1 MKNDVKKMFNELKRE
16 MKETKN
22 KCVATLTSFAFYR
35 IQWMNLIYF
44 IRYRAMI
51 VCLLYAL
58 NFILLCYELD
68 KSLGLSK
75 QQLFTAVVT
84 TLSSFLLIWFF
95 GHFVGLLWDISN
107 SDYKRERFCHLV
119 KSFTSYCCVGF
130 VYLIWQK
137 QIPNIQ
143 TLDDIPI
150 EFIFTFLSN
159 LVTFLLST
167 LAIHL
172 FWKRARNHLAVIADY
187 REKREADSIPKRI
200 QDQVILSD
208 YAKQLFVPIGIEKVL
223 HENENQPA
231 YIEGQSAHSHI
242 KEFFEETRVI
252 VKMKWSILVPYKLPV
267 KECIFRS
274 TPLVKENNQ
283 CEELQDLDSEKNDLE
298 ACYEA
303 NYSSGY
309 SQDELYGIDN
319 YFFDIEDIEG
329 KRL

>member
-1 MKNDVKKMFNELKRE
+1 MKNDAKKMFNELKRE

-22 KCVATLTSFAFYR
+22 KCVATLTSSAFYR
-35 IQWMNLIYF
+35 VQLMNLIYF

-51 VCLLYAL
+51 VCLLYFL

-68 KSLGLSK
+68 KILEISK
-75 QQLFTAVVT
+75 QQLFTAVAT
-84 TLSSFLLIWFF
+84 TLSSFLLIWFL

-119 KSFTSYCCVGF
+119 KSFISYCCVGF

-159 LVTFLLST
+159 LLTFLLSS
-167 LAIHL
+167 LAIHF
-172 FWKRARNHLAVIADY
+172 FWKSARNHLAIIADY
-187 REKREADSIPKRI
+187 REKREAASIPKRI

-208 YAKQLFVPIGIEKVL
+208 YAEQIFVPIGFKIVE

-231 YIEGQSAHSHI
+231 YIEGQTSHTHI
-242 KEFFEETRVI
+242 GKYLKETFVT
-252 VKMKWSILVPYKLPV
+252 VKLKWSIIEPKSLSVQ
-267 KECIFRS
+267 ECVLETDS
-274 TPLVKENNQ
+274 SVTL
-283 CEELQDLDSEKNDLE
+283 EEASE
-298 ACYEA
+298 
-303 NYSSGY
+303 
-309 SQDELYGIDN
+309 
-319 YFFDIEDIEG
+319 
-329 KRL
+329 

>member
-22 KCVATLTSFAFYR
+22 KCVATLTSSAFYR
-35 IQWMNLIYF
+35 VQWMNLIYF
-44 IRYRAMI
+44 IKHLAKI
-51 VCLLYAL
+51 VCLLYFW
-58 NFILLCYELD
+58 NFSLIYFELD
-68 KSLGLSK
+68 KILGISK
-75 QQLFTAVVT
+75 QQLVTAVAT
-84 TLSSFLLIWFF
+84 TLSSFLLILFLI
-95 GHFVGLLWDISN
+95 HFVGLMVDMSK
-107 SDYKRERFCHLV
+107 SYYKRERLCHLV
-119 KSFTSYCCVGF
+119 KIFTNYCCVWF

-208 YAKQLFVPIGIEKVL
+208 YAKQLFVPVGLKKVE
-223 HENENQPA
+223 HELENQPA
-231 YIEGQSAHSHI
+231 YIEGQSAHTHI
-242 KEFFEETRVI
+242 EKYLEETFVI
-252 VKMKWSILVPYKLPV
+252 VKLKWSIIEPKSLSVQ
-267 KECIFRS
+267 ECVLETDSSF
-274 TPLVKENNQ
+274 TL
-283 CEELQDLDSEKNDLE
+283 EEASE
-298 ACYEA
+298 
-303 NYSSGY
+303 
-309 SQDELYGIDN
+309 
-319 YFFDIEDIEG
+319 
-329 KRL
+329 

>member
-22 KCVATLTSFAFYR
+22 KCKATLTSFAFYR

-44 IRYRAMI
+44 IKHLAKI
-51 VCLLYAL
+51 VWLLYFL
-58 NFILLCYELD
+58 NFSLIYFELD
-68 KSLGLSK
+68 KILGISK
-75 QQLFTAVVT
+75 QQLFTAVAT
-84 TLSSFLLIWFF
+84 TLSSFLLIWFL

-119 KSFTSYCCVGF
+119 KSFTNYCCVWF

-143 TLDDIPI
+143 TLDGIPI

-172 FWKRARNHLAVIADY
+172 FWKRVRNHLAVIADY

-208 YAKQLFVPIGIEKVL
+208 YAKQLFVPVGLKKVE
-223 HENENQPA
+223 HELENQPA
-231 YIEGQSAHSHI
+231 YIEGQSAHTHI
-242 KEFFEETRVI
+242 EKYLEETFVI
-252 VKMKWSILVPYKLPV
+252 VKLKWSIIEPKSLSVQ
-267 KECIFRS
+267 ECVLETDSSF
-274 TPLVKENNQ
+274 TL
-283 CEELQDLDSEKNDLE
+283 EEASE
-298 ACYEA
+298 
-303 NYSSGY
+303 
-309 SQDELYGIDN
+309 
-319 YFFDIEDIEG
+319 
-329 KRL
+329 

>member
-22 KCVATLTSFAFYR
+22 KCKATLTSFAFYR

-44 IRYRAMI
+44 IKHLAKI
-51 VCLLYAL
+51 VWLLYFW
-58 NFILLCYELD
+58 NFSLIYFELD
-68 KSLGLSK
+68 KILGISK
-75 QQLFTAVVT
+75 QQLFTAVAT
-84 TLSSFLLIWFF
+84 TLSSFLLIWFL

-119 KSFTSYCCVGF
+119 KSFTNYCCVWF

-208 YAKQLFVPIGIEKVL
+208 YAKQLFVPVGLKKVE
-223 HENENQPA
+223 HELENQPA
-231 YIEGQSAHSHI
+231 YIEGQSAHTHI
-242 KEFFEETRVI
+242 EKYLEETFVI
-252 VKMKWSILVPYKLPV
+252 VKLKWSIIEPKSLSVQ
-267 KECIFRS
+267 ECVLETDSSF
-274 TPLVKENNQ
+274 TL
-283 CEELQDLDSEKNDLE
+283 EEASE
-298 ACYEA
+298 
-303 NYSSGY
+303 
-309 SQDELYGIDN
+309 
-319 YFFDIEDIEG
+319 
-329 KRL
+329 

>member
-44 IRYRAMI
+44 IKYLAKI

-58 NFILLCYELD
+58 NFSLLCYELTFELD
-68 KSLGLSK
+68 KILGVSK
-75 QQLFTAVVT
+75 QQLFTSVADM
-84 TLSSFLLIWFF
+84 LSDLLLILFLIHFF
-95 GHFVGLLWDISN
+95 GLMLDMSK
-107 SDYKRERFCHLV
+107 SEYKRERFCHLL
-119 KSFTSYCCVGF
+119 KPFISYCCVRF
-130 VYLIWQK
+130 VYSTWQG

-150 EFIFTFLSN
+150 EFIFTFFSN

-167 LAIHL
+167 LALHL

-208 YAKQLFVPIGIEKVL
+208 YAKQLFVPVGLKKVE
-223 HENENQPA
+223 HELETQPA
-231 YIEGQSAHSHI
+231 YIEGQSAHTHI
-242 KEFFEETRVI
+242 EKYLEETFVI
-252 VKMKWSILVPYKLPV
+252 VKLKWSIIEPKSLSVQ
-267 KECIFRS
+267 ECVLETDS
-274 TPLVKENNQ
+274 SVTL
-283 CEELQDLDSEKNDLE
+283 EE
-298 ACYEA
+298 
-303 NYSSGY
+303 SG
-309 SQDELYGIDN
+309 ERG
-319 YFFDIEDIEG
+319 
-329 KRL
+329 

>member
-22 KCVATLTSFAFYR
+22 KCVATLTSSAFYR
-35 IQWMNLIYF
+35 VQLMNLIYF

-84 TLSSFLLIWFF
+84 TLSSFLLIWFLC
-95 GHFVGLLWDISN
+95 HFVGLLWDISN

-119 KSFTSYCCVGF
+119 KSFTNYCCVWF

-143 TLDDIPI
+143 TLDGIPI

-172 FWKRARNHLAVIADY
+172 FWKRARNHLAAIADY

-208 YAKQLFVPIGIEKVL
+208 YAKQLFVPVGLKKVE
-223 HENENQPA
+223 HELETQPA
-231 YIEGQSAHSHI
+231 YIEGQSAHTHI
-242 KEFFEETRVI
+242 EKYLEETFVI
-252 VKMKWSILVPYKLPV
+252 VKLKWSIIEPKSLSVQ
-267 KECIFRS
+267 ECVLETDSSF
-274 TPLVKENNQ
+274 TL
-283 CEELQDLDSEKNDLE
+283 EEASE
-298 ACYEA
+298 
-303 NYSSGY
+303 
-309 SQDELYGIDN
+309 
-319 YFFDIEDIEG
+319 
-329 KRL
+329 

>member
-22 KCVATLTSFAFYR
+22 KCVATLTSSAFYR
-35 IQWMNLIYF
+35 VQLMNLIYF

-119 KSFTSYCCVGF
+119 KFFISYSCVLR
-130 VYLIWQK
+130 VYSAWQK

-143 TLDDIPI
+143 TFDDIPR
-150 EFIFTFLSN
+150 EFDVTFLSN
-159 LVTFLLST
+159 LVTFLLSS
-167 LAIHL
+167 LAIYL
-172 FWKRARNHLAVIADY
+172 FWKRARNYLAVITDY
-187 REKREADSIPKRI
+187 REKRDAASIPKRI
-200 QDQVILSD
+200 QDQVILFD
-208 YAKQLFVPIGIEKVL
+208 YAGQIFVPVGFKIVE
-223 HENENQPA
+223 HESEIQPA
-231 YIEGQSAHSHI
+231 YIEGQSSHI
-242 KEFFEETRVI
+242 HIGKYLKETFVI
-252 VKMKWSILVPYKLPV
+252 VKLKWSIIEPKSLSVQ
-267 KECIFRS
+267 ECVLETDSSF
-274 TPLVKENNQ
+274 TL
-283 CEELQDLDSEKNDLE
+283 EEASE
-298 ACYEA
+298 
-303 NYSSGY
+303 
-309 SQDELYGIDN
+309 
-319 YFFDIEDIEG
+319 
-329 KRL
+329 